1 MYTDITNKTNEHTA
15 ADRRGSRRLRA
26 AIATLLVISLLA
38 TLLCSCVVF
47 DEHSVASRETIE
59 ANLERVTSDVDHK
72 YIADYLV
79 DFGIG
84 NINYYKLAIAQSYF
98 DGYFYTELPSAYEMA
113 RRITEFFLDNY
124 YDTTDRDNSDA
135 VTDAVLRCYAAATGD
150 KYAYYR
156 NAAEYRDYLDDL
168 QGNTDF
174 VGIGIKIHVD
184 YTALTIT
191 VNGVIPG
198 SAAEAA
204 DIRAGDLVIG
214 AQSSTVDANGVDDVL
229 EHIKGN
235 VGDSVSVTIL
245 RGSEQLTKIMT
256 LKQYSDISV
265 FSYMKENNIG
275 YIAIT
280 EFNEKTTNEFKTAVD
295 SLTAAG
301 AEALIFDVSSNPGG
315 LVDTAVAM
323 IDYIVPDQNK
333 NGDPIT
339 IMSYTIAGKEYR
351 HTATDGHSIDLPIV
365 VLCNEYT
372 ASAGELFTASMR
384 DYTEWGLLNATV
396 MGQTTF
402 GKGILQS
409 SVALYSSFEKAD
421 GSYLTFTMSYYYPPC
436 GENYHGEGIEP
447 NITLD
452 KNDDRIAAAA
462 DYLSGILGSNG
473 SI

>member
-1 MYTDITNKTNEHTA
+1 MYTDLIDKTKRQEA
-15 ADRRGSRRLRA
+15 GSRRGALRLRTA
-26 AIATLLVISLLA
+26 LATLLVISLLA

-47 DEHSVASRETIE
+47 DKHAVAPRETIE
-59 ANLERVTSDVDHK
+59 ANLERVTSDADHK

-98 DGYFYTELPSAYEMA
+98 DEYFYTELPSAYEMA
-113 RRITEFFLDNY
+113 RRITELFLDSY
-124 YDTTDRDNSDA
+124 YDTTDHDDSDA
-135 VTDAVLRCYAAATGD
+135 VTDAVLRCYAVATGD

-174 VGIGIKIHVD
+174 VGIGIKIHID
-184 YTALTIT
+184 YTAGTIT
-191 VNGVIPG
+191 VSGIIPG

-204 DIRAGDLVIG
+204 DIRDGDLVIG
-214 AQSSTVDANGVDDVL
+214 AQSSTVDANGIDDVL
-229 EHIKGN
+229 DHIKGN

-245 RGSEQLTKIMT
+245 RGSEQLTKVMT
-256 LKQYSDISV
+256 LKQYSDVSV
-265 FSYMKENNIG
+265 FSSMKENGVG

-280 EFNEKTTNEFKTAVD
+280 EFNEKTTAEFKAAVN

-301 AEALIFDVSSNPGG
+301 ARALIFDVSSNPGG

-323 IDYIVPDQNK
+323 IDYIVPDKDNSGK
-333 NGDPIT
+333 ATT

-351 HTATDGHSIDLPIV
+351 HTAGDGHSIDLPIV

-384 DYTEWGLLNATV
+384 DYTKWGLLNATV

-409 SVALYSSFEKAD
+409 SVALYSSFDKAD

-436 GENYHGEGIEP
+436 GENYHGDGIEP
-447 NITLD
+447 DITLGED
-452 KNDDRIAAAA
+452 DDRIATAV
-462 DYLSGILGSNG
+462 DYLA
-473 SI
+473 SITGGEGRI